1 MREIQSRADVHRCCA
16 RRIGRAEIIRRRL
29 GRPLDNGVSR
39 DMVLDY
45 SELAIKAKLDE
56 IGAPPKPS
64 C

>member
-1 MREIQSRADVHRCCA
+1 
-16 RRIGRAEIIRRRL
+16 
-29 GRPLDNGVSR
+29 
-39 DMVLDY
+39 MVLDY